1 MARIGVCIVLINF
14 GTSGWRDIIADGFT
28 FSKVTAVTRA
38 VARYLKARRLAGRGV
53 LIGHDPRFLSEEF
66 SRHAAGILNEEGLT
80 VHLVESSAPTPA
92 LALGIQNLGLAG
104 GINFTASHNPALYQ
118 GFKWSN
124 AFGGPATEEE
134 VQPIEKEANRL
145 LAQGGGRAPRG
156 IRQGKIIIYNPQPA
170 YFKRL
175 DQLAAMPVLRRAKLK
190 IIADPLYGAGQGYLA
205 EALRRAGCCVE
216 VLHDWRDTLF
226 GGNAPEPNAEHLRE
240 AAALMKKQ
248 GARLTLG
255 TDGDADRFGVVD
267 ADGTYITPNEALAL
281 TVYLLVRHRGWR
293 GRVVRSVVTSHL
305 VDAVAKQYDL
315 PVEVT
320 PVGFKYI
327 GESMIRGGFL
337 AGGEES
343 GGLTIANH
351 IPEKDGILAC
361 LLMAE
366 LVAREKRSLGA
377 ILKSIYGRVGT
388 IITDRVNVNLR
399 TSGDGLQLRRR
410 LDKYRPEKLAGRRV
424 AEIDNTDGYKY
435 ILQDGTWLAI
445 RLSGT
450 EPVARLYL
458 EARDQQGL
466 RRLAGA
472 GRKLLANA

>member
-1 MARIGVCIVLINF
+1 MNINF

-38 VARYLKARRLAGRGV
+38 VARYLKAKRLAGRGV

-66 SRHAAGILNEEGLT
+66 SRHAAAILSEEGLT
-80 VHLVESSAPTPA
+80 VHLVESPAPTPA
-92 LALGIQNLGLAG
+92 LALAIQNLGLAG
-104 GINFTASHNPALYQ
+104 GINFTASHNPAVYQ

-124 AFGGPATEEE
+124 AFGGPATKEE
-134 VQPIEKEANRL
+134 VRLIEKEANRL
-145 LAQGGGRAPRG
+145 LARGGGRPSRG
-156 IRQGKIIIYNPQPA
+156 IRKGKIIIFDPKPA

-175 DQLAAMPVLRRAKLK
+175 DKLAAMPVLRRVKLK

-205 EALRRAGCCVE
+205 EALRRAGCRVE

-226 GGNAPEPNAEHLRE
+226 GGNAPEPNAEHMRE
-240 AAALMKKQ
+240 AAALMKKRRS
-248 GARLTLG
+248 RLALG

-267 ADGTYITPNEALAL
+267 ADGTYITANEVLAL

-305 VDAVAKQYDL
+305 VDAVAGQYDL

-388 IITDRVNVNLR
+388 IITDRVNVQLPN
-399 TSGDGLQLRRR
+399 SGAGRQLRRKM
-410 LDKYRPEKLAGRRV
+410 DKFRPDKLAGRRV
-424 AEIDNTDGYKY
+424 VEIDNMDGYKY

-458 EARDQQGL
+458 EARNKQGL
-466 RRLAGA
+466 RRLAGE
-472 GRKLLANA
+472 GRRLLANI